1 MELKTKIYAEDGK
14 HDLTITRDFDLAADL
29 VFRAHVEPE
38 LFEQWM
44 SHEYGTVKVVK
55 FEPRKHGGWEFETSG
70 PDGSVVFRANGTIHE
85 FVPNRK
91 ITRTFE
97 MDGSPFDVQLEFLE
111 FEETSEEASR
121 LTIHSIYRSVQLRD
135 QMLKLPFASDLS
147 FAHARLHRHL
157 GKGRF
162 VRSEPL
168 TSRFS
173 FAR

>member
-1 MELKTKIYAEDGK
+1 MELKTKIHADEGRS
-14 HDLTITRDFDLAADL
+14 DLKITREFDLPAEL

-85 FVPNRK
+85 FVPDRK

-97 MDGSPFDVQLEFLE
+97 MDGSPFDVQLEFLDFE
-111 FEETSEEASR
+111 ALSEETSR
-121 LTIHSIYRSVQLRD
+121 LTIHSVYRLPELRD
-135 QMLKLPFASDLS
+135 DMLKLPFASGLS
-147 FAHARLHRHL
+147 MGHDRLQNVVGQLHR
-157 GKGRF
+157 R
-162 VRSEPL
+162 
-168 TSRFS
+168 
-173 FAR
+173 

>member
-1 MELKTKIYAEDGK
+1 MEVKTKIHAEDGK
-14 HDLTITRDFDLAADL
+14 HDLTIKRVFDLPVDL

-44 SHEYGTVKVVK
+44 SHEYGRVKVVK
-55 FEPRKHGGWEFETSG
+55 FEPRRHGGWEFETSG
-70 PDGSVVFRANGTIHE
+70 PDGTVLFRANGTIHE

-121 LTIHSIYRSVQLRD
+121 LTIHSIYRSFRLRD
-135 QMLKLPFASDLS
+135 QMLQLPFASGLS
-147 FAHARLHRHL
+147 MAHDRLERTF
-157 GKGRF
+157 GKRRL
-162 VRSEPL
+162 V
-168 TSRFS
+168 
-173 FAR
+173 